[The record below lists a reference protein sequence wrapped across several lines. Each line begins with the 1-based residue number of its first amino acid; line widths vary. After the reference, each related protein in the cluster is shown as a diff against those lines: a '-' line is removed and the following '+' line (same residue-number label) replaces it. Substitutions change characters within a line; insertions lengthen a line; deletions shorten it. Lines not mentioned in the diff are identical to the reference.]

1 MPRDIPTPRP
11 PTAVEGVLVR
21 SAQLR
26 RAARADQLER
36 EARRQAQR
44 VLRDAEHQAET
55 LRRQASQAGY
65 QQGMLAALE
74 QAAGHFAA
82 SQAMA
87 WRWRERLEQEARAM
101 LAAAVDHPDTLLL
114 LLDEWLRD
122 RDAPD
127 ATLYLQLPKRA
138 RALQPRLMALLTENW
153 PGTIQIDYHADARFM
168 MRCADQ
174 AAEFE
179 PEQYVEPA
187 SRQLLQCLEQMPQDC
202 RALSEQALRELIARL
217 EQDLA
222 ALAAAKRSP
231 E

>member
-1 MPRDIPTPRP
+1 MPRDIPTTRP
-11 PTAVEGVLVR
+11 PTAAEGVLVR
-21 SAQLR
+21 RGQLR
-26 RAARADQLER
+26 RAERADRLER
-36 EARRQAQR
+36 EARQQAQR
-44 VLRDAEHQAET
+44 LLREAERQAEA
-55 LRRQASQAGY
+55 LRRQASQEGY

-74 QAAGHFAA
+74 HAAAHLAA
-82 SQAMA
+82 NQAMA

-101 LAAAVDHPDTLLL
+101 LTAAVDHPDTLLL

-122 RDAPD
+122 LDQPD

-138 RALQPRLMALLTENW
+138 RALQPQLMTLLTENW
-153 PGTIQIDYHADARFM
+153 PGAIQIDYHADTRFM

-174 AAEFE
+174 AAEFS

-187 SRQLLQCLEQMPQDC
+187 SRQLLQCLEPLPQDC
-202 RALSEQALRELIARL
+202 RRLSEQALRGLIARL

-222 ALAAAKRSP
+222 ALAAADRSP

>member
-21 SAQLR
+21 RAQLR
-26 RAARADQLER
+26 RARADQLER

-65 QQGMLAALE
+65 QQGMLAALQ

-122 RDAPD
+122 RDTPD

-138 RALQPRLMALLTENW
+138 R
-153 PGTIQIDYHADARFM
+153 
-168 MRCADQ
+168 
-174 AAEFE
+174 
-179 PEQYVEPA
+179 
-187 SRQLLQCLEQMPQDC
+187 
-202 RALSEQALRELIARL
+202 
-217 EQDLA
+217 
-222 ALAAAKRSP
+222 LAAAADGLVDGKLARHDPDRLPRRRALHDALRGPGGGIRAGAIRGTGQPPAAAMPGADAAGLPCAVGTSCAS
-231 E
+231 